1 MLAVVLLVVVGP
13 RELPRLLRTVGQG
26 ITKLRRMSTDLRQQS
41 GIDDI
46 IEDEGLRDDLQ
57 AIRSLSRGNVVEN
70 FVNQATR
77 PAVERRAAGE
87 PVATEDLRLPG
98 GPPPPPD
105 QEYPP
110 EGCDAYGA
118 LPDDDPAYGDDDSAE
133 PAAEAK
139 PQSDLDERPAA
150 EEPS

>member
-26 ITKLRRMSTDLRQQS
+26 ISKLRRMSTDLRQQS

-46 IEDEGLRDDLQ
+46 IEDEGLRDDLN

-77 PAVERRAAGE
+77 PNASRRAAGE
-87 PVATEDLRLPG
+87 AVATDDLRIPG
-98 GPPPPPD
+98 GPPPPGD

-110 EGCDAYGA
+110 EGCDAHGA
-118 LPDDDPAYGDDDSAE
+118 LPDDDPAYADGDQARLATPSE
-133 PAAEAK
+133 PQTD
-139 PQSDLDERPAA
+139 PDGRPAA